1 MRFPILTSSAVLA
14 SACHVQAK
22 AVFAHFMVGNTGRYS
37 TATWRDDIR
46 LAQEAHIDGFALN
59 IAYGERMNAGSL
71 ENVFEVASEM
81 GFKLIFSFD
90 YAGGGPWPK
99 DDVLNL
105 LKQYATRPEY
115 FKHSDGT
122 PLVSTFEGP
131 EQAADWVDIKRSFPC
146 FFMPDWS
153 SKGAKRAAELAGG
166 VADGLFNWAAWP
178 WGNTNM
184 DTYVDASYYQYLRVD
199 EDNSKPYMMPA
210 SPWFYTNLP
219 GYKKN
224 WLWRGDDLWHDRW
237 IQIVYNQPDYVE
249 IISWNDYGESHHIG
263 PLRPNAMEAFV
274 TGRAPFNFARDMP
287 HDGWR
292 MTLPFWIDYYK
303 NGKATVTQEGIMGW
317 FRTTPA
323 AKCSDGETS
332 GNTASQLQLEFSPAE
347 VMQDRIFFSAV
358 LGSHADVTVNVGGTS
373 QAGTW
378 TSVPDGGIGVYHG
391 SVPFQGRGSV
401 TISLQRGGANIAT
414 IDGGSITDNCAE
426 RGLTNWNAWVG
437 SAMAAGSISAT
448 PALSRSEQTCIKG
461 TGATGFTK
469 LCEFTC
475 KYGYCPVSACQCVA
489 IGAPIPEPPTT
500 GPAGFPAAG
509 KSESYTGLCGWSC
522 PRGFCPT
529 ESCSTSKQPIKNPT
543 VSEFL
548 PPACTGGGSDNGLK
562 GLCQYACN
570 FGFCPRGVC
579 TCSNKGGLNE
589 PPPIKDTTGDAVN
602 EVKDFGLCQFACS
615 RGYCP
620 SDACR
625 LDYPIPD
632 EGDRCDVRD
641 NTWLE
646 RTMPDVQHAMYPM
659 PTSTIHYITI
669 VNLTP
674 YTFRYL
680 KDRSNYYQVAADFD
694 DIPPGQSRQNK
705 ARWATSGTSRSDDN
719 GEAYFEVKGTNHEFR
734 IRCTTH
740 YPSDMPI
747 RFVVDLDSWGLGV
760 KEYEVP
766 ETEVSI
772 TFVITGSEN
781 YGYHHSLTLDSSP
794 VAWMDS
800 IKEHIKGRLVKH
812 VIMPGA
818 HDAGMSVIGKYQ
830 WGGTSKDT
838 QTQAYGIA
846 KQLELGARYF
856 DLRPAIADGEFHIF
870 HVTDPRATVIL
881 GASGVTLQNV
891 IHDINDFYISH
902 PGEVVFLWMRDM
914 VSFRGG
920 LFGGGHP
927 FDGDEMAQFFDK
939 LRGIRNR
946 CRGLT
951 EATKLQERVMG
962 ELMEQNDGSGCV
974 AIILD
979 QFGVDPR
986 IPQDDPASGI
996 FLAGKHMDRTDRWEE
1011 DVGTTPAQLL
1021 GYQVAGFD
1029 DPVRRRLEPSKGGDF
1044 FVSQWVL
1051 NARHEDAVFWGVE
1064 NLANY
1069 LTTPML
1075 YYGGVAE
1082 MTPEMFPTVM
1092 LMDYIGVR
1100 VSGDT
1105 TAYNQAA
1112 ELRTLALGLNL
1123 YMVSE
1128 NCYVSKRRN
1137 PLVKKSGKRLAA
1149 PWNGIIFANG
1159 TRIDS
1164 PPPNFDPW
1172 RVDVLKSGTV
1182 FGNGTVLTRNITN
1195 PF

>member
-1 MRFPILTSSAVLA
+1 
-14 SACHVQAK
+14 
-22 AVFAHFMVGNTGRYS
+22 
-37 TATWRDDIR
+37 
-46 LAQEAHIDGFALN
+46 
-59 IAYGERMNAGSL
+59 MNAASL
-71 ENVFEVASEM
+71 ENVFEVASDM

-105 LKQYATRPEY
+105 LKKYATRPEY

-146 FFMPDWS
+146 FFMSDWS

-166 VADGLFNWAAWP
+166 VADGPFNWAAWP

-184 DTYVDASYYQYLRVD
+184 DTYVDASYYQYLRMN
-199 EDNSKPYMMPA
+199 EDTSKPYMMPA

-219 GYKKN
+219 GYNKN

-292 MTLPFWIDYYK
+292 MALPFCIDYYK

-317 FRTTPA
+317 FRATPA
-323 AKCSDGETS
+323 ATCGDGETS

-401 TISLQRGGANIAT
+401 SISLHRGGANIAT

-448 PALSRSEQTCIKG
+448 PALSRDEQKCIKG

-469 LCEFTC
+469 LGEFTC
-475 KYGYCPVSACQCVA
+475 KYPM
-489 IGAPIPEPPTT
+489 PPT
-500 GPAGFPAAG
+500 
-509 KSESYTGLCGWSC
+509 
-522 PRGFCPT
+522 
-529 ESCSTSKQPIKNPT
+529 N
-543 VSEFL
+543 V
-548 PPACTGGGSDNGLK
+548 
-562 GLCQYACN
+562 
-570 FGFCPRGVC
+570 
-579 TCSNKGGLNE
+579 
-589 PPPIKDTTGDAVN
+589 
-602 EVKDFGLCQFACS
+602 
-615 RGYCP
+615 
-620 SDACR
+620 
-625 LDYPIPD
+625 
-632 EGDRCDVRD
+632 
-641 NTWLE
+641 
-646 RTMPDVQHAMYPM
+646 
-659 PTSTIHYITI
+659 HYITI

-674 YTFRYL
+674 YTSRYM
-680 KDRSNYYQVAADFD
+680 KDRSNYYQIAADFD
-694 DIPPGQSRQNK
+694 DIPPGQSRQNN
-705 ARWATSGTSRSDDN
+705 ARWTTSGSSRADDN
-719 GEAYFEVKGTNHEFR
+719 GEAYFEVAGTNHEFR

-740 YPSDMPI
+740 YPADRPI
-747 RFVVDLDSWGLGV
+747 RFVVDLDGWGLGV

-772 TFVITGSEN
+772 T
-781 YGYHHSLTLDSSP
+781 
-794 VAWMDS
+794 
-800 IKEHIKGRLVKH
+800 
-812 VIMPGA
+812 
-818 HDAGMSVIGKYQ
+818 IGKYK
-830 WGGTSKDT
+830 WGGTSMDT
-838 QTQAYGIA
+838 QTQAYSIA
-846 KQLELGARYF
+846 GQLALGARYF
-856 DLRPAIADGEFHIF
+856 EIRPALADDEFHIF
-870 HVTDPRATVIL
+870 HVSDPRATVIV
-881 GASGVTLQNV
+881 GASGVTLQDV
-891 IHDINDFYISH
+891 IDDINEN
-902 PGEVVFLWMRDM
+902 PGEFIFLWMRDM

-927 FDGDEMAQFFDK
+927 FDGNEMAQFFDK
-939 LRGIRNR
+939 LRGIQNR

-951 EATKLQERVMG
+951 AATKLQDRVMG
-962 ELMEQNDGSGCV
+962 ELMEQNDGRGCV

-979 QFGVDPR
+979 QFGVDAR
-986 IPQDDPASGI
+986 FPQDDPASGI

-1011 DVGTTPAQLL
+1011 GVGRSPGELL
-1021 GYQVAGFD
+1021 AYQATGFYD
-1029 DPVRRRLEPSKGGDF
+1029 ADRRRAEPSNGGDF

-1051 NARHEDAVFWGVE
+1051 NAKHEDAVFYGLE

-1069 LTTPML
+1069 LTTPLL
-1075 YYGGVAE
+1075 YYGGVAA

-1092 LMDYIGVR
+1092 LMDYIGMR
-1100 VSGDT
+1100 VSGER
-1105 TAYNQAA
+1105 NENNLAA

-1123 YMVSE
+1123 YMASE

-1137 PLVKKSGKRLAA
+1137 PLVKKSNKKLAA

-1159 TRIDS
+1159 TRIDN
-1164 PPPNFDPW
+1164 PPPNYDPW

>member
-1 MRFPILTSSAVLA
+1 MRFPIFTSLAVLA

-59 IAYGERMNAGSL
+59 IAYGERTNAGSL
-71 ENVFEVASEM
+71 EDVFQVASDM

-105 LKQYATRPEY
+105 LKKYATRPEY

-131 EQAADWVDIKRSFPC
+131 EQASDWVDIKRSFPC

-199 EDNSKPYMMPA
+199 ED
-210 SPWFYTNLP
+210 T
-219 GYKKN
+219 
-224 WLWRGDDLWHDRW
+224 
-237 IQIVYNQPDYVE
+237 
-249 IISWNDYGESHHIG
+249 
-263 PLRPNAMEAFV
+263 
-274 TGRAPFNFARDMP
+274 T
-287 HDGWR
+287 
-292 MTLPFWIDYYK
+292 
-303 NGKATVTQEGIMGW
+303 TVTKEGIMGW

-323 AKCSDGETS
+323 ATCSDGETS

-358 LGSHADVTVNVGGTS
+358 LGSHADVIVNVGGTS

-448 PALSRSEQTCIKG
+448 PALSRDEQKCIKG

-475 KYGYCPVSACQCVA
+475 KPGWVP
-489 IGAPIPEPPTT
+489 G
-500 GPAGFPAAG
+500 
-509 KSESYTGLCGWSC
+509 CG
-522 PRGFCPT
+522 
-529 ESCSTSKQPIKNPT
+529 
-543 VSEFL
+543 
-548 PPACTGGGSDNGLK
+548 
-562 GLCQYACN
+562 
-570 FGFCPRGVC
+570 
-579 TCSNKGGLNE
+579 
-589 PPPIKDTTGDAVN
+589 
-602 EVKDFGLCQFACS
+602 
-615 RGYCP
+615 
-620 SDACR
+620 
-625 LDYPIPD
+625 
-632 EGDRCDVRD
+632 CDVRD
-641 NTWLE
+641 NTWRE
-646 RTMPDVQHAMYPM
+646 RTMPAYQHAAYPM
-659 PTSTIHYITI
+659 PVSNIHYITI

-705 ARWATSGTSRSDDN
+705 ARWATSGTSRADDN
-719 GEAYFEVKGTNHEFR
+719 GEAYFEVKDTNHEFR

-740 YPSDMPI
+740 YPSDRPI
-747 RFVVDLDSWGLGV
+747 RFVVDLDGWGLGV

-800 IKEHIKGRLVKH
+800 IKEHIKGRMVKH

-818 HDAGMSVIGKYQ
+818 HDAGMSVIGKYK
-830 WGGTSKDT
+830 WGGTPMDT

-846 KQLELGARYF
+846 GQLALGARYF
-856 DLRPAIADGEFHIF
+856 DLRPAIADDEFHIF
-870 HVTDPRATVIL
+870 HVSDPRATVIV

-891 IHDINDFYISH
+891 IDDINEFYTSN

-927 FDGDEMAQFFDK
+927 FNGDEMAQFFDK
-939 LRGIRNR
+939 LRGIQNR

-951 EATKLQERVMG
+951 EATRLQERVMG
-962 ELMEQNDGSGCV
+962 ELMEQNGGTGCV

-979 QFGVDPR
+979 QFGVDEG

-1021 GYQVAGFD
+1021 GYQVTGFD

-1051 NARHEDAVFWGVE
+1051 NAKHEDAVFYGLE

-1082 MTPEMFPTVM
+1082 MTPDMFPTVM
-1092 LMDYIGVR
+1092 LMDYIGMR

-1105 TAYNQAA
+1105 TANNRAA

-1123 YMVSE
+1123 YLVSE

-1137 PLVKKSGKRLAA
+1137 PLVKESGKRLAA
-1149 PWNGIIFANG
+1149 PWNGVIFANG
-1159 TRIDS
+1159 TRIDN

>member
-1 MRFPILTSSAVLA
+1 MRFSILTSLAVLA

-105 LKQYATRPEY
+105 LKKYATRPEY

-131 EQAADWVDIKRSFPC
+131 EQASDWVEIKRSFPC

-263 PLRPNAMEAFV
+263 PLRPNAMDAFV

-323 AKCSDGETS
+323 ATCSDGETS

-475 KYGYCPVSACQCVA
+475 KYGYCPVSA
-489 IGAPIPEPPTT
+489 
-500 GPAGFPAAG
+500 
-509 KSESYTGLCGWSC
+509 Y
-522 PRGFCPT
+522 
-529 ESCSTSKQPIKNPT
+529 
-543 VSEFL
+543 
-548 PPACTGGGSDNGLK
+548 
-562 GLCQYACN
+562 
-570 FGFCPRGVC
+570 
-579 TCSNKGGLNE
+579 
-589 PPPIKDTTGDAVN
+589 
-602 EVKDFGLCQFACS
+602 
-615 RGYCP
+615 
-620 SDACR
+620 ACR

-705 ARWATSGTSRSDDN
+705 ARWATSGTSRADDN

-747 RFVVDLDSWGLGV
+747 RFVVDLDGWGLGV

-772 TFVITGSEN
+772 T
-781 YGYHHSLTLDSSP
+781 SP

-830 WGGTSKDT
+830 WGGTSMDT

-891 IHDINDFYISH
+891 INDINDFYLSH

-951 EATKLQERVMG
+951 EATRLQERVMG
-962 ELMEQNDGSGCV
+962 ELMEQNDGRGCV

-979 QFGVDPR
+979 QFGVDEG

-1021 GYQVAGFD
+1021 GYQVTGFD

-1051 NARHEDAVFWGVE
+1051 NAKHEDAVFYGLE

-1082 MTPEMFPTVM
+1082 MTPDMFPTVM
-1092 LMDYIGVR
+1092 LMDYIGMR

-1105 TAYNQAA
+1105 TANNRAA

-1159 TRIDS
+1159 TRIDN

-1182 FGNGTVLTRNITN
+1182 FGNGTVLTKNITN

>member
-1 MRFPILTSSAVLA
+1 MRFPILTSLAVLA

-59 IAYGERMNAGSL
+59 IAYGERMNAVSL
-71 ENVFEVASEM
+71 ENVFEVASDM

-105 LKQYATRPEY
+105 LKKYATRPEY

-131 EQAADWVDIKRSFPC
+131 EQASDWVDIKRSFPC

-199 EDNSKPYMMPA
+199 ED
-210 SPWFYTNLP
+210 T
-219 GYKKN
+219 
-224 WLWRGDDLWHDRW
+224 
-237 IQIVYNQPDYVE
+237 
-249 IISWNDYGESHHIG
+249 
-263 PLRPNAMEAFV
+263 
-274 TGRAPFNFARDMP
+274 T
-287 HDGWR
+287 
-292 MTLPFWIDYYK
+292 TLKSFL
-303 NGKATVTQEGIMGW
+303 G
-317 FRTTPA
+317 TTTENP
-323 AKCSDGETS
+323 T
-332 GNTASQLQLEFSPAE
+332 
-347 VMQDRIFFSAV
+347 
-358 LGSHADVTVNVGGTS
+358 
-373 QAGTW
+373 
-378 TSVPDGGIGVYHG
+378 TSVLFV
-391 SVPFQGRGSV
+391 
-401 TISLQRGGANIAT
+401 
-414 IDGGSITDNCAE
+414 
-426 RGLTNWNAWVG
+426 
-437 SAMAAGSISAT
+437 
-448 PALSRSEQTCIKG
+448 
-461 TGATGFTK
+461 
-469 LCEFTC
+469 
-475 KYGYCPVSACQCVA
+475 
-489 IGAPIPEPPTT
+489 
-500 GPAGFPAAG
+500 
-509 KSESYTGLCGWSC
+509 
-522 PRGFCPT
+522 
-529 ESCSTSKQPIKNPT
+529 
-543 VSEFL
+543 
-548 PPACTGGGSDNGLK
+548 
-562 GLCQYACN
+562 
-570 FGFCPRGVC
+570 
-579 TCSNKGGLNE
+579 
-589 PPPIKDTTGDAVN
+589 
-602 EVKDFGLCQFACS
+602 
-615 RGYCP
+615 
-620 SDACR
+620 
-625 LDYPIPD
+625 
-632 EGDRCDVRD
+632 
-641 NTWLE
+641 
-646 RTMPDVQHAMYPM
+646 
-659 PTSTIHYITI
+659 
-669 VNLTP
+669 LTP
-674 YTFRYL
+674 
-680 KDRSNYYQVAADFD
+680 
-694 DIPPGQSRQNK
+694 
-705 ARWATSGTSRSDDN
+705 WADDN

-740 YPSDMPI
+740 YPSVRPI
-747 RFVVDLDSWGLGV
+747 RFVVDLDGWGLGV

-781 YGYHHSLTLDSSP
+781 YGYYHSLTLDSSP

-830 WGGTSKDT
+830 WGGTSMDT

-846 KQLELGARYF
+846 EQLELGARYF

-891 IHDINDFYISH
+891 IHDINNFYLSH

-939 LRGIRNR
+939 LRGIQNR

-951 EATKLQERVMG
+951 EATRLQERVMG
-962 ELMEQNDGSGCV
+962 ELMEQNGGTGCV
-974 AIILD
+974 AIILE

-1011 DVGTTPAQLL
+1011 N
-1021 GYQVAGFD
+1021 VAGFY

-1051 NARHEDAVFWGVE
+1051 NARHEDAVFWGLE

-1105 TAYNQAA
+1105 TANNRAA

-1137 PLVKKSGKRLAA
+1137 PLVKKSNKKLAA

-1159 TRIDS
+1159 TRIDN
-1164 PPPNFDPW
+1164 PPPNYDPW

>member
-1 MRFPILTSSAVLA
+1 MRFPILTSLAVLA

-59 IAYGERMNAGSL
+59 IAYGERMNAVSL
-71 ENVFEVASEM
+71 ENVFEVASDM

-105 LKQYATRPEY
+105 LKKYATRPEY

-131 EQAADWVDIKRSFPC
+131 EQASDWVDIKRSFPC

-199 EDNSKPYMMPA
+199 EDTSKPYMMPA

-219 GYKKN
+219 GYNKN

-237 IQIVYNQPDYVE
+237 IQIVYNQPE
-249 IISWNDYGESHHIG
+249 
-263 PLRPNAMEAFV
+263 
-274 TGRAPFNFARDMP
+274 
-287 HDGWR
+287 
-292 MTLPFWIDYYK
+292 
-303 NGKATVTQEGIMGW
+303 
-317 FRTTPA
+317 
-323 AKCSDGETS
+323 
-332 GNTASQLQLEFSPAE
+332 
-347 VMQDRIFFSAV
+347 
-358 LGSHADVTVNVGGTS
+358 
-373 QAGTW
+373 
-378 TSVPDGGIGVYHG
+378 
-391 SVPFQGRGSV
+391 
-401 TISLQRGGANIAT
+401 
-414 IDGGSITDNCAE
+414 
-426 RGLTNWNAWVG
+426 
-437 SAMAAGSISAT
+437 
-448 PALSRSEQTCIKG
+448 
-461 TGATGFTK
+461 
-469 LCEFTC
+469 
-475 KYGYCPVSACQCVA
+475 
-489 IGAPIPEPPTT
+489 
-500 GPAGFPAAG
+500 
-509 KSESYTGLCGWSC
+509 
-522 PRGFCPT
+522 
-529 ESCSTSKQPIKNPT
+529 
-543 VSEFL
+543 
-548 PPACTGGGSDNGLK
+548 
-562 GLCQYACN
+562 
-570 FGFCPRGVC
+570 
-579 TCSNKGGLNE
+579 
-589 PPPIKDTTGDAVN
+589 
-602 EVKDFGLCQFACS
+602 
-615 RGYCP
+615 
-620 SDACR
+620 
-625 LDYPIPD
+625 
-632 EGDRCDVRD
+632 
-641 NTWLE
+641 
-646 RTMPDVQHAMYPM
+646 
-659 PTSTIHYITI
+659 
-669 VNLTP
+669 
-674 YTFRYL
+674 
-680 KDRSNYYQVAADFD
+680 
-694 DIPPGQSRQNK
+694 
-705 ARWATSGTSRSDDN
+705 
-719 GEAYFEVKGTNHEFR
+719 
-734 IRCTTH
+734 
-740 YPSDMPI
+740 PI
-747 RFVVDLDSWGLGV
+747 RFVVDLDGWGLGV

-772 TFVITGSEN
+772 T
-781 YGYHHSLTLDSSP
+781 SP

-800 IKEHIKGRLVKH
+800 IKEHIKGRLVKR

-830 WGGTSKDT
+830 WGGTSMDT

-846 KQLELGARYF
+846 EQLELGARYF

-891 IHDINDFYISH
+891 IHDINNFYLSH

-939 LRGIRNR
+939 LRGIQNR

-951 EATKLQERVMG
+951 EATRLQERVMG
-962 ELMEQNDGSGCV
+962 ELMEQNGGTGCV
-974 AIILD
+974 AIILE

-1011 DVGTTPAQLL
+1011 N
-1021 GYQVAGFD
+1021 
-1029 DPVRRRLEPSKGGDF
+1029 
-1044 FVSQWVL
+1044 WVL
-1051 NARHEDAVFWGVE
+1051 NARHEDAVFWGLE

-1105 TAYNQAA
+1105 TANNRAA

-1137 PLVKKSGKRLAA
+1137 PLVKKSNKKLAA

-1159 TRIDS
+1159 TRIDN
-1164 PPPNFDPW
+1164 PPPNYDPW

>member
-1 MRFPILTSSAVLA
+1 MRFPILTSLAVLA

-59 IAYGERMNAGSL
+59 IAYGERMNAASL
-71 ENVFEVASEM
+71 ENVFEVASDM

-105 LKQYATRPEY
+105 LKKYATRPEY
-115 FKHSDGT
+115 FKHSDGI

-131 EQAADWVDIKRSFPC
+131 EQASDWVDIKRSFPC

-184 DTYVDASYYQYLRVD
+184 DTYVDASYYQYL
-199 EDNSKPYMMPA
+199 K
-210 SPWFYTNLP
+210 
-219 GYKKN
+219 
-224 WLWRGDDLWHDRW
+224 
-237 IQIVYNQPDYVE
+237 IVYNQPDYVE

-263 PLRPNAMEAFV
+263 PLRPNAMEAFI

-303 NGKATVTQEGIMGW
+303 NGKATVTQEGIVGW

-323 AKCSDGETS
+323 ATCSDGETS

-401 TISLQRGGANIAT
+401 SISLHRGGANIAT

-448 PALSRSEQTCIKG
+448 PALSRDEQKCIKG

-475 KYGYCPVSACQCVA
+475 KYGYCPVSACQCLA

-500 GPAGFPAAG
+500 GPAGFPAA
-509 KSESYTGLCGWSC
+509 
-522 PRGFCPT
+522 
-529 ESCSTSKQPIKNPT
+529 
-543 VSEFL
+543 
-548 PPACTGGGSDNGLK
+548 
-562 GLCQYACN
+562 
-570 FGFCPRGVC
+570 
-579 TCSNKGGLNE
+579 
-589 PPPIKDTTGDAVN
+589 
-602 EVKDFGLCQFACS
+602 
-615 RGYCP
+615 
-620 SDACR
+620 
-625 LDYPIPD
+625 D

-705 ARWATSGTSRSDDN
+705 ARWATSGTSRADDN
-719 GEAYFEVKGTNHEFR
+719 GEAYFEVKGTNHGFR

-740 YPSDMPI
+740 YPSDRPI
-747 RFVVDLDSWGLGV
+747 RFVVDLDGWGLGV

-772 TFVITGSEN
+772 T
-781 YGYHHSLTLDSSP
+781 SP

-812 VIMPGA
+812 VIVPGA

-830 WGGTSKDT
+830 WGGTSMDT

-846 KQLELGARYF
+846 EQLELGARYF
-856 DLRPAIADGEFHIF
+856 DLRPAIAEGEFHIF
-870 HVTDPRATVIL
+870 HVTDPRGTVIL

-891 IHDINDFYISH
+891 IHDINNFYLSH

-939 LRGIRNR
+939 LRGIQNR

-951 EATKLQERVMG
+951 EATRLQERVMG
-962 ELMEQNDGSGCV
+962 ELMEQNGGTGCV
-974 AIILD
+974 AIILE
-979 QFGVDPR
+979 QFGVDPSV
-986 IPQDDPASGI
+986 PQDDPASGI

-1011 DVGTTPAQLL
+1011 NVGITPAQLL
-1021 GYQVAGFD
+1021 HYQVAGFY

-1051 NARHEDAVFWGVE
+1051 NARHEDAVFWGLE

-1105 TAYNQAA
+1105 TANNRAA

-1137 PLVKKSGKRLAA
+1137 PLVKKSSKRLAT

-1159 TRIDS
+1159 TRIDN
-1164 PPPNFDPW
+1164 PPPNYDPW

-1182 FGNGTVLTRNITN
+1182 FGKRDCFDEEHHQ
-1195 PF
+1195 PFLVHFCISTYNRYAQSELI

>member
-1 MRFPILTSSAVLA
+1 MRFPILTSLAVLA

-59 IAYGERMNAGSL
+59 IAYGERMNAASL
-71 ENVFEVASEM
+71 ENVFEVASDM

-105 LKQYATRPEY
+105 LKKYATRPEY

-131 EQAADWVDIKRSFPC
+131 EQASDWVEIKRSFPC

-178 WGNTNM
+178 WGNTDM

-199 EDNSKPYMMPA
+199 EDTSKPYMMPA

-219 GYKKN
+219 GYNKN

-237 IQIVYNQPDYVE
+237 IQIIYNQPDYVE

-303 NGKATVTQEGIMGW
+303 NGKATVTKEGIMGW
-317 FRTTPA
+317 FRTTPVA
-323 AKCSDGETS
+323 TCSDGETS

-475 KYGYCPVSACQCVA
+475 KYGYCPVSACQCLA
-489 IGAPIPEPPTT
+489 IGAPISEPPTT
-500 GPAGFPAAG
+500 GPAGFPAA
-509 KSESYTGLCGWSC
+509 
-522 PRGFCPT
+522 
-529 ESCSTSKQPIKNPT
+529 
-543 VSEFL
+543 
-548 PPACTGGGSDNGLK
+548 A
-562 GLCQYACN
+562 
-570 FGFCPRGVC
+570 
-579 TCSNKGGLNE
+579 
-589 PPPIKDTTGDAVN
+589 
-602 EVKDFGLCQFACS
+602 
-615 RGYCP
+615 
-620 SDACR
+620 
-625 LDYPIPD
+625 
-632 EGDRCDVRD
+632 
-641 NTWLE
+641 
-646 RTMPDVQHAMYPM
+646 VQHARYPM
-659 PTSTIHYITI
+659 PPTNVHYITI

-674 YTFRYL
+674 HTFRYM
-680 KDRSNYYQVAADFD
+680 KDRSNYYQIAADFD

-705 ARWATSGTSRSDDN
+705 ARWATSGSSRADDN
-719 GEAYFEVKGTNHEFR
+719 GEAYFEVAGTNHEFR

-740 YPSDMPI
+740 YPADRPI
-747 RFVVDLDSWGLGV
+747 RFVVDLDGWGLGV

-772 TFVITGSEN
+772 T
-781 YGYHHSLTLDSSP
+781 
-794 VAWMDS
+794 
-800 IKEHIKGRLVKH
+800 
-812 VIMPGA
+812 
-818 HDAGMSVIGKYQ
+818 IGKYK
-830 WGGTSKDT
+830 WGGTSMDT
-838 QTQAYGIA
+838 QTQAYSIA
-846 KQLELGARYF
+846 GQLALGARYF
-856 DLRPAIADGEFHIF
+856 DLRPALADDEFHIF
-870 HVTDPRATVIL
+870 HVSDPRATVIV
-881 GASGVTLQNV
+881 GASGVTLQDV
-891 IHDINDFYISH
+891 IDDINEFYARN
-902 PGEVVFLWMRDM
+902 PGEVIFLWMRDM

-927 FDGDEMAQFFDK
+927 FDGNEMAQFFDK
-939 LRGIRNR
+939 LRGIQNR

-951 EATKLQERVMG
+951 EATRLQDRVMG
-962 ELMEQNDGSGCV
+962 ELMEQNDGRGCV

-979 QFGVDPR
+979 QFGVDAR
-986 IPQDDPASGI
+986 VPQDDPASGI

-1011 DVGTTPAQLL
+1011 GVGSSPGELL
-1021 GYQVAGFD
+1021 AYQATGFYD
-1029 DPVRRRLEPSKGGDF
+1029 AERRRAEPSNGGDF

-1051 NARHEDAVFWGVE
+1051 NAKHEDAVFYGLE

-1069 LTTPML
+1069 LTTPLL
-1075 YYGGVAE
+1075 YYGGVAA

-1092 LMDYIGVR
+1092 LMDYIGMR
-1100 VSGDT
+1100 VSGEHSE
-1105 TAYNQAA
+1105 NNLAA

-1123 YMVSE
+1123 YMASE

-1137 PLVKKSGKRLAA
+1137 PLVKKSNKKLAA

-1159 TRIDS
+1159 TRIDN
-1164 PPPNFDPW
+1164 PPPNYDPW

>member
-1 MRFPILTSSAVLA
+1 MRFPILTSLAVLA

-59 IAYGERMNAGSL
+59 IAYGERMNAASL
-71 ENVFEVASEM
+71 ENVFEVASDM

-105 LKQYATRPEY
+105 LKKYATRPEY
-115 FKHSDGT
+115 FKHSDGI

-131 EQAADWVDIKRSFPC
+131 EQASDWVDIKRSFPC

-184 DTYVDASYYQYLRVD
+184 DTYVDASYYQYL
-199 EDNSKPYMMPA
+199 K
-210 SPWFYTNLP
+210 
-219 GYKKN
+219 
-224 WLWRGDDLWHDRW
+224 
-237 IQIVYNQPDYVE
+237 IVYNQPDYVE

-263 PLRPNAMEAFV
+263 PLRPNAMEAFI

-323 AKCSDGETS
+323 ATCSDGETS

-401 TISLQRGGANIAT
+401 SISLHRGGANIAT

-448 PALSRSEQTCIKG
+448 PALSRDEQKCIKG

-475 KYGYCPVSACQCVA
+475 KYGYCPVSACQCLA

-509 KSESYTGLCGWSC
+509 K
-522 PRGFCPT
+522 
-529 ESCSTSKQPIKNPT
+529 N
-543 VSEFL
+543 
-548 PPACTGGGSDNGLK
+548 
-562 GLCQYACN
+562 
-570 FGFCPRGVC
+570 
-579 TCSNKGGLNE
+579 
-589 PPPIKDTTGDAVN
+589 
-602 EVKDFGLCQFACS
+602 
-615 RGYCP
+615 
-620 SDACR
+620 
-625 LDYPIPD
+625 

-705 ARWATSGTSRSDDN
+705 ARWATSGTSRADDN

-740 YPSDMPI
+740 YPSDRPI
-747 RFVVDLDSWGLGV
+747 RFVVDLDGWGLGV

-772 TFVITGSEN
+772 T
-781 YGYHHSLTLDSSP
+781 SP

-830 WGGTSKDT
+830 WGGTSMDT

-846 KQLELGARYF
+846 WQLELGARYF

-870 HVTDPRATVIL
+870 HVTDPRGIVIL

-891 IHDINDFYISH
+891 IHDINNFYLSH

-939 LRGIRNR
+939 LRGIQNR

-951 EATKLQERVMG
+951 EATRLQERVMG
-962 ELMEQNDGSGCV
+962 ELMEQNGGTGCV
-974 AIILD
+974 AIILE
-979 QFGVDPR
+979 QFGVDPSV
-986 IPQDDPASGI
+986 PQDDPASGI

-1011 DVGTTPAQLL
+1011 NVGITPAQLL
-1021 GYQVAGFD
+1021 HYQVAGFY

-1051 NARHEDAVFWGVE
+1051 NARHEDAVFWGLE

-1105 TAYNQAA
+1105 TANNRAA

-1137 PLVKKSGKRLAA
+1137 PLVKKSSKRLAT

-1159 TRIDS
+1159 TRIDN
-1164 PPPNFDPW
+1164 PPPNYDPW

-1182 FGNGTVLTRNITN
+1182 FGNRTVLTSNITN

>member
-1 MRFPILTSSAVLA
+1 MRFPILTSLAVLA

-105 LKQYATRPEY
+105 LKKYATRPEY
-115 FKHSDGT
+115 FKHSDET

-199 EDNSKPYMMPA
+199 ENTSKPYMMPA

-219 GYKKN
+219 GYEKN

-263 PLRPNAMEAFV
+263 PLRPNAMDAFV

-323 AKCSDGETS
+323 ATCSDGETS

-448 PALSRSEQTCIKG
+448 PALSRDEQKCIKG

-475 KYGYCPVSACQCVA
+475 KYGYCPVSACQCLA

-500 GPAGFPAAG
+500 GPAGFPAA
-509 KSESYTGLCGWSC
+509 
-522 PRGFCPT
+522 
-529 ESCSTSKQPIKNPT
+529 
-543 VSEFL
+543 
-548 PPACTGGGSDNGLK
+548 
-562 GLCQYACN
+562 
-570 FGFCPRGVC
+570 
-579 TCSNKGGLNE
+579 
-589 PPPIKDTTGDAVN
+589 
-602 EVKDFGLCQFACS
+602 
-615 RGYCP
+615 
-620 SDACR
+620 DACR
-625 LDYPIPD
+625 LDYPID

-641 NTWLE
+641 NTWRE
-646 RTMPDVQHAMYPM
+646 WTMPAIQHARYPM
-659 PTSTIHYITI
+659 PPTNVHYITI

-674 YTFRYL
+674 YTFRYM
-680 KDRSNYYQVAADFD
+680 KDRSNYYQIAADFD

-705 ARWATSGTSRSDDN
+705 ARWATSGSSRADDN
-719 GEAYFEVKGTNHEFR
+719 GEAYFEVAGTNHEFR

-740 YPSDMPI
+740 YPADRPI
-747 RFVVDLDSWGLGV
+747 RFVVDLDGWGLGV

-772 TFVITGSEN
+772 T
-781 YGYHHSLTLDSSP
+781 
-794 VAWMDS
+794 
-800 IKEHIKGRLVKH
+800 
-812 VIMPGA
+812 
-818 HDAGMSVIGKYQ
+818 IGKYK
-830 WGGTSKDT
+830 WGGTSMDT
-838 QTQAYGIA
+838 QTQAYSIA
-846 KQLELGARYF
+846 GQLALGARYF
-856 DLRPAIADGEFHIF
+856 DLRPALADGEFHIF
-870 HVTDPRATVIL
+870 HVSDPRATVIV
-881 GASGVTLQNV
+881 GASGVTLQDV
-891 IHDINDFYISH
+891 IDDINEFYARN
-902 PGEVVFLWMRDM
+902 PGEVIFLWMRDM

-927 FDGDEMAQFFDK
+927 FDGNEMAQFFDK
-939 LRGIRNR
+939 LRGIQNR

-951 EATKLQERVMG
+951 EATRFQDRVMG
-962 ELMEQNDGSGCV
+962 ELMEQNDGRGCV

-979 QFGVDPR
+979 QFGVDAR
-986 IPQDDPASGI
+986 VPQDDPASGI

-1011 DVGTTPAQLL
+1011 GVGRSPGELL
-1021 GYQVAGFD
+1021 AYQATGFYD
-1029 DPVRRRLEPSKGGDF
+1029 AERRRAEPSNGGDF

-1051 NARHEDAVFWGVE
+1051 NAKHEDAVFYGLE

-1069 LTTPML
+1069 LTTPLL
-1075 YYGGVAE
+1075 YYGGVAA

-1092 LMDYIGVR
+1092 LMDYIGMR
-1100 VSGDT
+1100 VSGEH
-1105 TAYNQAA
+1105 NENNLAA

-1123 YMVSE
+1123 YMASE

-1137 PLVKKSGKRLAA
+1137 PLVKKSNKKLAA

-1159 TRIDS
+1159 TRIDN